1 MKLCKN
7 NCDFILKSRFFFL
20 PLYSERNNKNKHT
33 MFKPISKKD
42 TIAKIK
48 NYLLEGYILRNDA
61 RGESPI
67 EVVSRELIDKVP
79 TMGNI
84 GTVPTIEE
92 IHCSRYLLFD
102 AIVELEKDYSIRKVS
117 CSYSG
122 CCQYATYATYID

>member
-1 MKLCKN
+1 
-7 NCDFILKSRFFFL
+7 
-20 PLYSERNNKNKHT
+20 

-48 NYLLEGYILRNDA
+48 NYLLAGYILRNDA

-84 GTVPTIEE
+84 GTVPTIEK
-92 IHCSRYLLFD
+92 INCSRYLLFD